1 MNVRKMLA
9 CVLTAAMLLAA
20 ASVSALAAEA
30 DIWDGTASQTWYGDG
45 SADTFTIST
54 AADLAGLAELV
65 NNNTSF
71 EGKTISLATDIDL
84 AGKEWT
90 PIGLTTRLSSVAL
103 GKNFK
108 GTFLGN
114 EHTISGLKI
123 TQGTANQTI
132 GLFGNINNGTIRD
145 LTVANVDINVP
156 ACENAGG
163 IVGMMTGSS
172 TIENCHVSGTIAA
185 HDAGGIAAR
194 MVKEGT
200 ITGCTNAAAITG
212 TESAAGI
219 VAKPYYSETGKDM
232 LLENCTNTGAI
243 TSTGYHAGGIAALSA
258 ANVQNCTNS
267 AVITAEGNTAG
278 GIIAE
283 QTNCGTVSGC
293 ENTAAVN
300 GAAVAGGI
308 VGWIRYQ
315 DNASYTK
322 NEIITVTGNTNSG
335 VISNTK
341 TFGSAGIVGETYNAA
356 VITNNIN
363 TAPSINGYKFVAGI
377 TILTHDDDNLFYGD
391 EESYLIRNNVSTTPE
406 DQLTL
411 KAEANKDLFVY
422 NNLGSENPAVTIAD
436 NGTAFVAQLGDG
448 RKFTTLQAAV
458 AAAGQGQTV
467 ALLEDVALTQTLSV
481 PAEID
486 ITLDLAGKTI
496 TIDHTNEYEIR
507 VYGKLRLIDSNTEN
521 PGKITCISGSNKVRG
536 TIYVH
541 DTGVFVMDGGY
552 ITGDQAG
559 VVAYDKAQITINS
572 GKIDTEVYAVTGNGG
587 DITQQTTITIN
598 GGELVTPDS
607 TAIYHPQPGTLNIHG
622 GLIQSATGI
631 EMRTGTLNIDGGKIV
646 GLNSTLVSRNSNNG
660 NTVFGPALVISKHI
674 TDAPLAIHITGGEFD
689 GLYAIYEENHMDHTE
704 GTPQPPVTQ
713 TTIDIQDGVFKTR
726 NGGTEAIYSQN
737 ITGFVTGGTF
747 SSPVA
752 AEYCAEG
759 FAPVDNGDGTFGV
772 SDNTKTVKISADAV
786 DAIKVT
792 GETETTGKLR
802 FITKVDALEGT
813 ATSFGTYIL
822 PLDVFEKVKDW
833 SSDLKAVVTYD
844 GKEKAI
850 NEGNTYAAD
859 LTGIPEKY
867 FNEEIMAQSFMIVEG
882 AGNTVICDFEA
893 VSVNG
898 AMQ

>member
-1 MNVRKMLA
+1 MNVRKTLA

-30 DIWDGTASQTWYGDG
+30 DTWDGTASQTWYGDG

-90 PIGLTTRLSSVAL
+90 PIGLTTRSSSVAL

-219 VAKPYYSETGKDM
+219 VAKPYYSETGKNM

-278 GIIAE
+278 GIVAE

-300 GAAVAGGI
+300 GTAVAGGI

-646 GLNSTLVSRNSNNG
+646 GLNSTLVSRNSNDG

-689 GLYAIYEENHMDHTE
+689 GLYAIYEENHMA

-802 FITKVDALEGT
+802 FITKVDKLTGT

-822 PLDVFEKVKDW
+822 PLFVFEHVDENW
-833 SSDLKAVVTYD
+833 SDELTAVVTYT
-844 GKEKAI
+844 GKDIAADQ
-850 NEGNTYAAD
+850 TYAAD

-867 FNEEIMAQSFMIVEG
+867 FGEDIVAQSFMVVDGE
-882 AGNTVICDFEA
+882 TVTSDLFNA
-893 VSVNG
+893 VSVDDL
-898 AMQ
+898 AQ